1 MSWWEIVPSYFQKNS
16 TPAKVN
22 RNETWRNLRSWK
34 SSHVFFEG
42 FSVFYPLSC
51 LVMSSHATS
60 RKVLLSIPHAF
71 HRFIGI
77 FLHELPM
84 TYNAHLRWSAKRNDS
99 SLRRLLKSIPLPQ
112 LRDPRNSCFATLS
125 SARSCVVMPRSNSSD
140 KTRKTWESRI
150 SQKGST
156 FYIGLSPCPFYMRGS
171 LFLTLIS
178 TVTGRTNPNFIY
190 LNHNHCN
197 C

>member
-1 MSWWEIVPSYFQKNS
+1 MFSSKASGCF
-16 TPAKVN
+16 TP
-22 RNETWRNLRSWK
+22 
-34 SSHVFFEG
+34 
-42 FSVFYPLSC
+42 
-51 LVMSSHATS
+51 
-60 RKVLLSIPHAF
+60 LSIPFMSGDVKSCNFAQSLAQHSPC
-71 HRFIGI
+71 IPQDLLI
-77 FLHELPM
+77 FAWAPHDLQCPSTLICI
-84 TYNAHLRWSAKRNDS
+84 KFDF

-190 LNHNHCN
+190 LNHCKS
-197 C
+197 